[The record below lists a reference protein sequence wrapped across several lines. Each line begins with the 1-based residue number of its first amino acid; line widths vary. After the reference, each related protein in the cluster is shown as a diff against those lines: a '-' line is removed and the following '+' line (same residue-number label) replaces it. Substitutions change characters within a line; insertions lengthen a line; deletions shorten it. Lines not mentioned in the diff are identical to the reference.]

1 MPTKRSLLILAII
14 GLLSGCGEPSLP
26 SKAQSG
32 DAVAQYEYG
41 QKFLEGIGPE
51 RDEEEAKNWL
61 RKSAMQGYAPAQYLL
76 AGRLP
81 IHSPER
87 LELLTKA
94 AGQEHTQAAFDLSMI
109 YEIGVSVPRDE
120 VKSAALLEKWEKQ
133 ADARDML
140 NLSYSY
146 AWGWKGMPKDS
157 AKAFKWCTKAAE
169 KESVEAQFELG
180 VMYSEGINEVT
191 KNAASAVKW
200 FRKAAEQGHA
210 KAQYNLGVIFSGGR
224 GVAQDFTEAY
234 AWFNLAYTW
243 SNLSHHSVSDADRL
257 QAKAARDELE
267 KLLALDL
274 RVSGQKRAA
283 ELQKEIESNIAA
295 KAAGK

>member
-1 MPTKRSLLILAII
+1 MPTVRSLLLLAII

-26 SKAQSG
+26 SRAQSG

-76 AGRLP
+76 AVRLP
-81 IHSPER
+81 VHSPER
-87 LELLTKA
+87 LELLTKS
-94 AGQEHTQAAFDLSMI
+94 AGQGHTQAAFDLSII
-109 YEIGVSVPRDE
+109 YEKGVSVPRDE

-140 NLSYSY
+140 SLSYSY
-146 AWGWKGMPKDS
+146 ATGREGMPKDS
-157 AKAFKWCTKAAE
+157 EKAFKWCTKAAE
-169 KESVEAQFELG
+169 KGSIEAQFELG
-180 VMYSEGINEVT
+180 VMYSEGFNEVT
-191 KNAASAVKW
+191 KDAASAVKW
-200 FRKAAEQGHA
+200 FRKAAKQGHA

-243 SNLSHHSVSDADRL
+243 SNLSYHSVSDADRL

-267 KLLALDL
+267 KLLVPDL